1 MKSSFYAMLS
11 RMKYIPRWALMRNSR
26 QENIEEHTA
35 EVAILAH
42 ALAEITNA
50 KFNGNVNV
58 SDCVLRA
65 LYHDVPEIITGDMPT
80 PVKYHD
86 ESIRD
91 AYKNVERGAA
101 TRILSQLPEE
111 LRSVY
116 EPYLL
121 PEDET
126 CIEAKLCKAADK
138 FSALIKCIEEE
149 KSGNVEFKNAKIAT
163 ERSLHNMML
172 PAVEYFFEEFIPAYE
187 LTLDEQEQ

>member
-1 MKSSFYAMLS
+1 MSTSFYAMLS

-35 EVAILAH
+35 EVAIIAH
-42 ALAEITNA
+42 ALAEITN
-50 KFNGNVNV
+50 KRFEGQVDV
-58 SDCVLRA
+58 SKCVLLA

-101 TRILSQLPEE
+101 KRLLNQLPEDLQE
-111 LRSVY
+111 AY

-121 PEDET
+121 PEDES
-126 CIEAKLCKAADK
+126 CIEARLCKAADK

-149 KSGNVEFKNAKIAT
+149 KSGNVEFKQAKIAT
-163 ERSLHNMML
+163 EQSVKAMHL
-172 PAVEYFFEEFIPAYE
+172 PAVDVFLNEFIPAFE